1 MVTLLNGW
9 PDELKPLIMGV
20 PSYKDAQ
27 PGKLAH
33 LFEVQA
39 GKGKLLVS
47 SLDFSSPKAQNAATI
62 YFFDQL
68 LQYMAG
74 LDFNPQ
80 TAVETDFL
88 SSFSQQAPFAPLTT
102 GSGIT
107 LLQPKA
113 V

>member
-1 MVTLLNGW
+1 
-9 PDELKPLIMGV
+9 
-20 PSYKDAQ
+20 
-27 PGKLAH
+27 
-33 LFEVQA
+33 VQA

-74 LDFNPQ
+74 PDFNPQ

-88 SSFSQQAPFAPLTT
+88 SSFNQQAPFAPLTT